1 MKQTKAKI
9 FTGVLGFLAVLGLET
24 PSLAG
29 EGPCDIYKAAGTPC
43 VAAHSTTR
51 ALFGSFTGNLY
62 QVRRK
67 SDGAV
72 KDIPVEKAGGYVNAV
87 VQDEFC
93 SGTSCTISILY
104 DQTSYHN
111 DLKKSPKT
119 TFIDVGVEADANK
132 VTITIAGH
140 KAHGIY
146 TSPWSKIAY
155 RNNETK
161 GVATGDE
168 AEDMYMVVDGKHYN
182 DKCCYDYG
190 NAETNGK
197 DNGKGTMEAVYFG
210 NDTEWGGPGQGSG
223 PWVAADLEDGVF
235 KGDDAGWMWGK
246 THTTPWPTAYSII
259 GNFATAMLK
268 GRNDG
273 TFALKGANAQ
283 TDSLITVWDGKRK
296 AGYSPRKLEGA
307 IILGCGGDG
316 SPGGE
321 GTFFEGVMT
330 KGSAPNS
337 VDKLIQANI
346 AAAGYG
352 STVDRSDTIP
362 IEPYKT
368 TLSIPGKIEAEDYDK
383 GGNGR
388 GFYDTDISNESSLY
402 RPDNAGLDTANGAT
416 VYGWVA
422 EGDWLRY
429 TVKVSGSEKLAVN
442 ARVASASDNANFS
455 LLLDEKEFASFAVPN
470 TGDWKTFKEISDT
483 LNDLSEGNHVLKL
496 KVGKPYFNID
506 WIEFSPVSTLKFS
519 TTIKQPTQAARY
531 QIFNLLGVK
540 ISDGANLTALK
551 RSLPTGIYLIKDMT
565 SGKIAKT
572 NIINGASSSR

>member
-1 MKQTKAKI
+1 MKQTKTI
-9 FTGVLGFLAVLGLET
+9 TFTGVLGILAVLGLET
-24 PSLAG
+24 SSLAS

-43 VAAHSTTR
+43 VAAHSMTR
-51 ALFGSFTGNLY
+51 ALFGSYTGNLY

-72 KDIPVEKAGGYVNAV
+72 KDIPVEKAGGYVNAA

-93 SGTSCTISILY
+93 SGTTCTVSVIY
-104 DQTSYHN
+104 DQTSYRN

-210 NDTEWGGPGQGSG
+210 SDTEWGGPGQGSG

-296 AGYSPRKLEGA
+296 TGYSPRKLEGA

-330 KGSAPNS
+330 KGSASNT

-352 STVDRSDTIP
+352 SSVDLSDTVP
-362 IEPYKT
+362 VEPYKT
-368 TLSIPGKIEAEDYDK
+368 TLQIPGKIEAEDYDK

-402 RPDNAGLDTANGAT
+402 RADNAGLDTAGGAT
-416 VYGWVA
+416 VYGWVT

-429 TVKVSGSEKLAVN
+429 TVEVPGSEKMTVS
-442 ARVASASDNANFS
+442 ARVASAGDNANFS
-455 LLLDEKEFASFAVPN
+455 LLLDEKEIANFNVPN
-470 TGDWKTFKEISDT
+470 TGDWKTFKEVTDT
-483 LNDLSEGNHVLKL
+483 LDGISEGKHVLKL
-496 KVGKPYFNID
+496 KVGKPYFNVD
-506 WIEFSPVSTLKFS
+506 WIEFSPVSTQRITMEQRFS
-519 TTIKQPTQAARY
+519 AGQEHYR
-531 QIFNLLGVK
+531 IFNLLGVK
-540 ISDGANLTALK
+540 ISAGNDLTALK
-551 RSLPTGIYLIKDMT
+551 RSLPSGVYLVKNTT
-565 SGKIAKT
+565 SGEITKIGIAHK
-572 NIINGASSSR
+572 IK

>member
-1 MKQTKAKI
+1 MKQTKTI
-9 FTGVLGFLAVLGLET
+9 TFTGVLGILAVLGLET
-24 PSLAG
+24 SSLAS

-43 VAAHSTTR
+43 VAAHSMTR
-51 ALFGSFTGNLY
+51 ALFGSYTGNLY

-72 KDIPVEKAGGYVNAV
+72 KDIPVEKAGGYVNAA

-93 SGTSCTISILY
+93 SGTTCTVSVIY
-104 DQTSYHN
+104 DQTSYRN

-210 NDTEWGGPGQGSG
+210 SDTEWGGPGQGSG

-296 AGYSPRKLEGA
+296 TGYSPRKLEGA

-330 KGSAPNS
+330 KGSASNT

-352 STVDRSDTIP
+352 SSVDLSDTVP
-362 IEPYKT
+362 VEPYKT
-368 TLSIPGKIEAEDYDK
+368 TLQIPGKIEAEDYDK

-402 RPDNAGLDTANGAT
+402 RADNAGLDTAGGAT
-416 VYGWVA
+416 VYGWVT

-429 TVKVSGSEKLAVN
+429 TVEVPGSEKITVS
-442 ARVASASDNANFS
+442 ARVASAGDNANFS
-455 LLLDEKEFASFAVPN
+455 LLLDEKEIANFNVPN
-470 TGDWKTFKEISDT
+470 TGDWKTFKEVTDT
-483 LNDLSEGNHVLKL
+483 LDGISEGKHVLKL
-496 KVGKPYFNID
+496 KVGKPYFNVD
-506 WIEFSPVSTLKFS
+506 WIEFSPVSTQRITMEQRFS
-519 TTIKQPTQAARY
+519 AGQEHYR
-531 QIFNLLGVK
+531 IFNLLGVK
-540 ISDGANLTALK
+540 ISAGNDLTALK
-551 RSLPTGIYLIKDMT
+551 RSLPSGVYLVKNTT
-565 SGKIAKT
+565 SGEITKIGIAHK
-572 NIINGASSSR
+572 IK

>member
-1 MKQTKAKI
+1 MKQTKMVT
-9 FTGVLGFLAVLGLET
+9 FTGVLGILAVLGLET
-24 PSLAG
+24 SSLAA

-43 VAAHSTTR
+43 VAAHSMTR
-51 ALFGSFTGNLY
+51 ALFGSYMESLY

-67 SDGAV
+67 SDGQV
-72 KDIPVEKAGGYVNAV
+72 KDIPVEKAGGYVNAA

-93 SGTSCTISILY
+93 SGTTCTVSIIY

-111 DLKKSPKT
+111 DLKKSPTT

-132 VTITIAGH
+132 VTINIAGH

-155 RNNETK
+155 RNNETE
-161 GVATGDE
+161 GIATGDE

-210 NDTEWGGPGQGSG
+210 SDTEWGGLGQGSG

-259 GNFATAMLK
+259 GDFATAMLK

-296 AGYSPRKLEGA
+296 TGYSPRKLEGA

-330 KGSAPNS
+330 KGSASNA

-352 STVDRSDTIP
+352 STVDLSDTTA

-368 TLSIPGKIEAEDYDK
+368 TLQIPGKIEAEDYDK

-402 RPDNAGLDTANGAT
+402 RTDNAGLDTADGAT
-416 VYGWVA
+416 VYGWVT

-429 TVKVSGSEKLAVN
+429 TVDVSGSEKMAVN
-442 ARVASASDNANFS
+442 ARVASASDNASFS
-455 LLLDEKEFASFAVPN
+455 LLLDEKEIASFAVPN
-470 TGDWKTFKEISDT
+470 TGDWKTFKDVTDT
-483 LNDLSEGNHVLKL
+483 LDGLSEGKHVLKL
-496 KVGKPYFNID
+496 KVGKPYFNVD
-506 WIEFSPVSTLKFS
+506 WIEFSPVSTEEIAMEQRLS
-519 TTIKQPTQAARY
+519 AGQEHY
-531 QIFNLLGVK
+531 QVFNLLGVK
-540 ISDGANLTALK
+540 ISTGNDLTALK
-551 RSLPTGIYLIKDMT
+551 RSLPVGVYLIKNMT
-565 SGKIAKT
+565 SGKITKT
-572 NIINGASSSR
+572 GIAHKVK

>member
-1 MKQTKAKI
+1 MKQTKTI
-9 FTGVLGFLAVLGLET
+9 TFTGVLGILAVLGLET
-24 PSLAG
+24 SSLAS

-43 VAAHSTTR
+43 VAAHSMTR
-51 ALFGSFTGNLY
+51 ALFGSYTGNLY

-72 KDIPVEKAGGYVNAV
+72 KDIPVEKAGGYVNAS

-93 SGTSCTISILY
+93 SGTTCTVSVIY
-104 DQTSYHN
+104 DQTSYRN

-210 NDTEWGGPGQGSG
+210 SDTEWGGPGQGSG

-296 AGYSPRKLEGA
+296 TGYSPRKLEGA

-330 KGSAPNS
+330 KGSASNT

-352 STVDRSDTIP
+352 SSVDLSDTVP
-362 IEPYKT
+362 VEPYKT
-368 TLSIPGKIEAEDYDK
+368 TLQIPGKIEAEDYDK

-402 RPDNAGLDTANGAT
+402 RADNAGLDTAGGAT
-416 VYGWVA
+416 VYGWVT

-429 TVKVSGSEKLAVN
+429 TVEVPGSEKMTVS
-442 ARVASASDNANFS
+442 ARVASAGDNANFS
-455 LLLDEKEFASFAVPN
+455 LLLDEKEIANFNVPN
-470 TGDWKTFKEISDT
+470 TGDWKTFKEVTDT
-483 LNDLSEGNHVLKL
+483 LDGISEGKHVLKL
-496 KVGKPYFNID
+496 KVGKPYFNVD
-506 WIEFSPVSTLKFS
+506 WIEFSPVSTQRIAMEQRFS
-519 TTIKQPTQAARY
+519 AGQEHYR
-531 QIFNLLGVK
+531 IFNLLGVK
-540 ISDGANLTALK
+540 ISAGNDLTALK
-551 RSLPTGIYLIKDMT
+551 RSLPSGVYLVKNTT
-565 SGKIAKT
+565 SGEITKIGIAHK
-572 NIINGASSSR
+572 IK

>member
-1 MKQTKAKI
+1 MKQTKTI
-9 FTGVLGFLAVLGLET
+9 TFTGVLGILAVLGLET
-24 PSLAG
+24 SSLAS

-43 VAAHSTTR
+43 VAAHSMTR
-51 ALFGSFTGNLY
+51 ALFGSYTGNLY

-72 KDIPVEKAGGYVNAV
+72 KDIPVEKAGGYVNAA

-93 SGTSCTISILY
+93 SGTTCTVSVIY
-104 DQTSYHN
+104 DQTSYRN

-119 TFIDVGVEADANK
+119 TFIDVGVEADADK

-210 NDTEWGGPGQGSG
+210 SDTEWGGPGQGSG

-296 AGYSPRKLEGA
+296 TGYSPRKLEGA

-330 KGSAPNS
+330 KGSASNT

-352 STVDRSDTIP
+352 SSVDLSDTVP
-362 IEPYKT
+362 VEPYKT
-368 TLSIPGKIEAEDYDK
+368 TLQIPGKIEAEDYDK

-402 RPDNAGLDTANGAT
+402 RADNAGLDTAGGAT
-416 VYGWVA
+416 VYGWVT

-429 TVKVSGSEKLAVN
+429 TVEIPGSEKMTVS
-442 ARVASASDNANFS
+442 ARVASAGDNANFS
-455 LLLDEKEFASFAVPN
+455 LLLDEKEIANFNVPN
-470 TGDWKTFKEISDT
+470 TGDWKTFKEVTDT
-483 LNDLSEGNHVLKL
+483 LDGISEGKHVLKL
-496 KVGKPYFNID
+496 KVGKPYFNVD
-506 WIEFSPVSTLKFS
+506 WIEFSPVSTQKIAMEQRFS
-519 TTIKQPTQAARY
+519 AGQEHYR
-531 QIFNLLGVK
+531 IFNLLGVK
-540 ISDGANLTALK
+540 ISAGNDLTALK
-551 RSLPTGIYLIKDMT
+551 RSLPSGVYLVKNTT
-565 SGKIAKT
+565 SGEITKIGIAHK
-572 NIINGASSSR
+572 IK